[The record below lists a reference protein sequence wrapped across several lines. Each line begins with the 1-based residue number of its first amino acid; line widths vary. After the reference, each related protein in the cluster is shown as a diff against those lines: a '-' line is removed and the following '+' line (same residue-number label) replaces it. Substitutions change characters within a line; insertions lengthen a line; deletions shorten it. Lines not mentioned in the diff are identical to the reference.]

1 MNQQEYWNS
10 VSKTKEFTTLLEI
23 ETLKRHLNPEAF
35 IIDYGC
41 GYGRTLDML
50 YQHGFK
56 NTIGYDFSEGMIQRG
71 QQTFPHLNLSISKS
85 NTIPADDNAVDL
97 VILFAVLTC
106 IISNEEQADLI
117 QEIYRVLKPSGL
129 LYINDFLLNTDQRNI
144 NRYMAFQEKYKTYG
158 VFELPEGAVLRHH
171 DKSYLEQLT
180 KPFKTIEMK
189 KITFTTMN
197 GHRSNGVTYLGK
209 KSREIEE

>member
-1 MNQQEYWNS
+1 MNQKEYWNK
-10 VSKTKEFTTLLEI
+10 VSPTKEFTTLLEI
-23 ETLKRHLNPEAF
+23 KTLKKQLDPEAF

-71 QQTFPHLNLSISKS
+71 KQTFPHLNLNVSKH
-85 NTIPADDNAVDL
+85 NTIPLDDNSADL
-97 VILFAVLTC
+97 IILFAVLTC
-106 IISNEEQADLI
+106 IINNENQASLVK
-117 QEIYRVLKPSGL
+117 EIYRVLKPGGI
-129 LYINDFLLNTDQRNI
+129 LYFNDFLLNTDQRNI
-144 NRYMAFQEKYKTYG
+144 NRYKAFQDKYKTYG

-180 KPFKTIEMK
+180 QPFKTMEMK
-189 KITFTTMN
+189 QITFTTMN
-197 GHRSNGVTYLGK
+197 GHRSNGVTYLGRK
-209 KSREIEE
+209 KEGI